1 MISELVYLSIGIGV
15 LIYRNWCTYL
25 SELVYL
31 WQIKIMIF
39 IDKISCKSI
48 KNKNIKNKTPS
59 LREWKRRRERGG
71 EYTNGNYDHHQSSRT
86 N

>member
-1 MISELVYLSIGIGV
+1 
-15 LIYRNWCTYL
+15 
-25 SELVYL
+25 
-31 WQIKIMIF
+31 MIF

>member
-1 MISELVYLSIGIGV
+1 
-15 LIYRNWCTYL
+15 
-25 SELVYL
+25 
-31 WQIKIMIF
+31 MIF

-71 EYTNGNYDHHQSSRT
+71 GIYEW
-86 N
+86 